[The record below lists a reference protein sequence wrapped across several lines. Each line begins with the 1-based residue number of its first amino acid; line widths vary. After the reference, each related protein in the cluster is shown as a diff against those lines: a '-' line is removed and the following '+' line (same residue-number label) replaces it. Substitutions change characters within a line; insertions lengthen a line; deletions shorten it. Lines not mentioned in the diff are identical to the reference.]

1 MNTTATFNL
10 IDGTLSNIGTQKSVA
25 LQKKDNKSFIGI
37 MLPTEELKNKLSLT
51 ILADGGKYQYTV
63 PRKPA
68 RLINLLQAMNIRSI
82 SLSEKKRAEK
92 WVAALV
98 VTHLGV
104 MAATKKVMAI
114 KYLKMKLYLPTMH
127 RKRLRGD

>member
-1 MNTTATFNL
+1 M
-10 IDGTLSNIGTQKSVA
+10 A

-63 PRKPA
+63 PETSK
-68 RLINLLQAMNIRSI
+68 ID
-82 SLSEKKRAEK
+82 KF
-92 WVAALV
+92 VAGNEYTFDITVGKETSGEVGAAPV

-104 MAATKKVMAI
+104 MAETKKVMAI

-127 RKRLRGD
+127 RKRLLRRLTYLRYCPVLPVRLL